1 MHELLFQTFHKTQ
14 TMQSKKI
21 LITGAAGFIGFHA
34 VKKLSA
40 EGCEIVGIDNLC
52 LSNKTPIKT
61 HRLNELINMSSQL
74 NFTFIQ
80 LDINHPK
87 KLEALFS
94 NHSFDFVFHFAAET
108 GVRESILFPHKYMK
122 TNVQGFVNVID
133 LCHKYKVKKFI
144 YASSSSVYGLNS
156 KKVFS
161 ENDTTECPIS
171 PYAASKKSNELTAY
185 SYSYLHKVHTVGLR
199 FFTVYGPWGR
209 PDMFY
214 FLFSD
219 AIKNN
224 KSISVFNHGNMKR
237 DLTYIDDVTSCLARF
252 LNYSESPQ
260 KVPYHIY
267 NIGRSESIKLI
278 DLIKIMENIIG
289 QNANKI
295 FEDIQEGD
303 MINTKADMSLFYH
316 DFGYKPM
323 TDFED
328 GFVLFYDWY
337 KSYKK

>member
-1 MHELLFQTFHKTQ
+1 MREMLFQTFQKTQ
-14 TMQSKKI
+14 PMQSKKI

-34 VKKLSA
+34 VKRLSA
-40 EGCEIVGIDNLC
+40 EGFEIVGVDNLC

-61 HRLNELINMSSQL
+61 HRLDELNKMSSQL

-80 LDINHPK
+80 QDINHPK
-87 KLEALFS
+87 ELEALFS
-94 NHSFDFVFHFAAET
+94 NHAFDFVFHFAAET
-108 GVRESILFPHKYMK
+108 GVRESILFPQKYMK

-161 ENDTTECPIS
+161 ENDTTEFPIS

-252 LNYSESPQ
+252 LNYSEPPQ

-278 DLIKIMENIIG
+278 DLIKIMENVIG
-289 QNANKI
+289 QNAHKM

-303 MINTKADMSLFYH
+303 MINTKADMSLFYK
-316 DFGYKPM
+316 DFGYKPI
-323 TDFED
+323 TNFED

>member
-1 MHELLFQTFHKTQ
+1 
-14 TMQSKKI
+14 
-21 LITGAAGFIGFHA
+21 
-34 VKKLSA
+34 
-40 EGCEIVGIDNLC
+40 
-52 LSNKTPIKT
+52 
-61 HRLNELINMSSQL
+61 MSSQL

-80 LDINHPK
+80 QDINKPK
-87 KLEALFS
+87 ELEALFS
-94 NHSFDFVFHFAAET
+94 NHAFDFVFHFAAET
-108 GVRESILFPHKYMK
+108 GVRESILFPHKYIK

-156 KKVFS
+156 KTEFS

-185 SYSYLHKVHTVGLR
+185 SYSYLHKLHTVGLR

-219 AIKNN
+219 AINNN

-237 DLTYIDDVTSCLARF
+237 DLTYIDDVSSCLARV
-252 LNYSESPQ
+252 LNYSELPQ

-267 NIGRSESIKLI
+267 NIGSTESIKLI
-278 DLIKIMENIIG
+278 DLIKIMENVIG
-289 QNANKI
+289 QKANKM
-295 FEDIQEGD
+295 FKDIQEGD
-303 MINTKADMSLFYH
+303 MINTKANMSLFYQ
-316 DFGYKPM
+316 DYGYKPM
-323 TDFED
+323 TNFED